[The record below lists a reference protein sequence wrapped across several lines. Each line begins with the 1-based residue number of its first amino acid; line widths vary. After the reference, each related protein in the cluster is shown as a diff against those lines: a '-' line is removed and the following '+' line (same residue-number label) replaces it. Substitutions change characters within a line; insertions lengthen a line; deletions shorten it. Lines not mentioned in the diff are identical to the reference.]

1 MNYES
6 LINPVVMKTPPS
18 GIRKYFDIAS
28 KMEDCI
34 SLGVGEPDF
43 ITPWYIREVAI
54 DSIRQGNTCY
64 TSNSGLDDLRSAISD
79 YYQQRYHVQYELPQI
94 LVTVGASEALD
105 LAFRTIISPGDE
117 IILPDPGYVSYR
129 PGICL
134 AGGIPVTIPLKAET
148 EFRLQAEDVRAAITP
163 KTKALILP
171 YPNNPTG
178 AIMTKKELEA
188 IADVLRGTS
197 ILVISDEI
205 YSELYYANEPF
216 CSFAS
221 LPDMYER
228 TITINGFSKAFA
240 MTGWRLGYAM
250 APLPLIQQILKVHQ
264 LTMLCAAHV
273 SQDAGVAAL
282 RGGLADG
289 FSEVKKMLR
298 DYNRRRRYL
307 VSALN
312 KMGLTCF
319 EPLGAFYVFPSIQST
334 GMTSDAFCEALLY
347 GQRVAIVPGTAF
359 GDSGEGFIRISY
371 AYSMAHLT
379 EAMERIQAF
388 LNELPTAST

>member
-6 LINPVVMKTPPS
+6 LINPVVKETPSS

-43 ITPWYIREVAI
+43 ITPWYIRESAI

-64 TSNSGLDDLRSAISD
+64 TSNSGLDELRSAISD
-79 YYQQRYHVQYELPQI
+79 YYHERYHVHYDLPQI

-134 AGGIPVTIPLKAET
+134 AGGVPVTIPLRAET
-148 EFRLQAEDVRAAITP
+148 EFRLQADDIRAAITP
-163 KTKALILP
+163 KTKALVLP

-178 AIMTKKELEA
+178 AIMTKADLEA
-188 IADVLRGTS
+188 IAEVLRGTN

-205 YSELYYANEPF
+205 YSELYYAKEPF
-216 CSFAS
+216 CSFAA

-228 TITINGFSKAFA
+228 TLTINGFSKAFA
-240 MTGWRLGYAM
+240 MTGWRLGYVM
-250 APLPLIQQILKVHQ
+250 GPLPLIQQILKIHQ

-273 SQDAGVAAL
+273 SQDAGVTAL
-282 RGGLADG
+282 RSGMVDG
-289 FSEVKKMLR
+289 FSEIEKMRR

-312 KMGLTCF
+312 EIGLTCF
-319 EPLGAFYVFPSIQST
+319 EPLGAFYVFPSIQAT
-334 GMTSDAFCEALLY
+334 GMTSDEFCESLLY
-347 GQRVAIVPGTAF
+347 AKRVAIVPGTAF
-359 GDSGEGFIRISY
+359 GQNGEGFIRISY
-371 AYSMAHLT
+371 AYSMAHLS
-379 EAMERIQAF
+379 EALERIRAF
-388 LNELPTAST
+388 LAELPNFST